1 MSMDETTTTD
11 DDAATRGAASET
23 AERVRAHLEA
33 FGSEIPP
40 FNVIIP
46 SRVFLSAYVR
56 IENLQQGRVCYQ
68 DFPNGT
74 FPGGPRECARH
85 WLLDVVGSAQTGADG
100 SARFL
105 LTDFLCEG
113 FEISNIG
120 LPVGIVATPL
130 MNSPVWL
137 TAGTTVIHLPD
148 GNGNV
153 EIRVFSWRPGG
164 NPSPRT
170 WFSWRLL
177 VPGFIRDP
185 NFGPT

>member
-11 DDAATRGAASET
+11 AAATQAANES
-23 AERVRAHLEA
+23 AERVRAHLAA
-33 FGSEIPP
+33 FGSETPP
-40 FNVIIP
+40 FNVVIP
-46 SRVFLSAYVR
+46 SRVYLSAYVR

-68 DFPNGT
+68 DFPGGI
-74 FPGGPRECARH
+74 FPGGPRECERR
-85 WLLDVVGSAQTGADG
+85 WLLDVVGSGQTGADG
-100 SARFL
+100 SAQFL

-113 FEISNIG
+113 FEISEVG

-130 MNSPVWL
+130 ANSPVWL
-137 TAGTTVIHLPD
+137 TAGTTLIQLPN

-177 VPGFIRDP
+177 VPGFILDP
-185 NFGPT
+185 DFGPT